1 MIKSYSFY
9 SYKLNKDKYNIIK
22 NYAIVINEYKN
33 LLSKHTYKYYLLD
46 IYYGLSRGQFMNK
59 TKDLRE
65 KDEHNIKFLNS
76 VAYQQLQRQVYTRYE
91 TRIKKSNILDY
102 KIIRNTPLQ
111 IAIKYLVKA
120 YKGDKNKIID
130 YLNKSKQEYHKD
142 ILHYINKFGDRLFK
156 LAQLKQRNLLKQIKI
171 IEFKSLTFASI
182 NVIGSKNNDIDMIEP
197 SKNIKL
203 TNAIINLNLP
213 KISKLEIPTRY
224 SKKYHGN
231 LNDYEY
237 GINKSNGQK
246 SYSYTCQIL
255 DNNKIKIIL
264 TKDDGKIA
272 NKINNH
278 NNVIGIDVNVKHN
291 LFSLSDNQLIEYD
304 QWIIDKY
311 RRHSKYISRVQ
322 RNKEKQ
328 NKKNE
333 GYGKKVTKRIQKMNR
348 ISKYYADYKANEL
361 ITYCKNNGINHIVME
376 NLNLQ
381 NNKTRAKKDDLNYND
396 IIKVLHLNDL
406 KNVIKRIG
414 NRENIMVS
422 FVDPSYTSQTCPY
435 CGHISRENRKMQETF
450 SCIKCGHTN
459 NADVNAA
466 INIRNRYAI
475 DELRDILMAYD
486 NEKDM
491 YIENKKRKKEEYIEI
506 YKNLNKEV

>member
-22 NYAIVINEYKN
+22 NYAIIINEYKN

-46 IYYGLSRGQFMNK
+46 IYYGLSRGQFINK

-76 VAYQQLQRQVYTRYE
+76 VAYQQLQRQVYVRYK
-91 TRIKKSNILDY
+91 TRINNLDY
-102 KIIRNTPLQ
+102 KIIKNTPLQ
-111 IAIKYLVKA
+111 VAIKYLVKV
-120 YKGDKNKIID
+120 YKGDKDKIIN

-142 ILHYINKFGDRLFK
+142 ILYYVNKFDDRLFK
-156 LAQLKQRNLLKQIKI
+156 LVQLKQRNLLKQIKI
-171 IEFKSLTFASI
+171 IEFKSLTFTSI
-182 NVIGSKNNDIDMIEP
+182 NVIGTYKKDENMIEP

-213 KISKLEIPTRY
+213 KIAKLEIPTRY

-246 SYSYTCQIL
+246 SYSYACQIL
-255 DNNKIKIIL
+255 DNNRIKIIL
-264 TKDDGKIA
+264 AKDDGKIT
-272 NKINNH
+272 NKINSYDNA
-278 NNVIGIDVNVKHN
+278 IGIDVNVKHN

-311 RRHSKYISRVQ
+311 KRHSKYISRVQ

-328 NKKNE
+328 NKKDE
-333 GYGKKVTKRIQKMNR
+333 GYGKKVTKKIQKMNR

-361 ITYCKNNGINHIVME
+361 ITYCKNNGINHIIME

-381 NNKTRAKKDDLNYND
+381 NNRTKAKK
-396 IIKVLHLNDL
+396 
-406 KNVIKRIG
+406 
-414 NRENIMVS
+414 
-422 FVDPSYTSQTCPY
+422 
-435 CGHISRENRKMQETF
+435 
-450 SCIKCGHTN
+450 
-459 NADVNAA
+459 
-466 INIRNRYAI
+466 
-475 DELRDILMAYD
+475 
-486 NEKDM
+486 EK
-491 YIENKKRKKEEYIEI
+491 
-506 YKNLNKEV
+506 L